1 MEAPPP
7 MPPRPR
13 LPLDHARKGYWRYER
28 GSEFF
33 TACAYSRR
41 RGNRTDRGV
50 CATPSSTNRGFLCTL
65 SGIQAASARFVP
77 AHSKE
82 LINTM
87 GLSVGIVGLP
97 NVGKSTIF
105 NALTAAGAQ
114 SANYPFCTIEP
125 NVGIVPVV
133 DRRLDQ
139 LAVLAQSKETIYTD
153 LKVVDI
159 AGLVRGAS
167 KGEGLGNQFL
177 ANIRET
183 DAILHVVRCFEDPN
197 VIHVEHSVDPARDI
211 EIIDTEL
218 LLADLEAL
226 TKRIDR
232 VSRLA
237 RSGQKEAVQQMEAY
251 TKAVQAVE
259 KGLPVRGVELSEEE
273 RRLIDELNLITIKP
287 VLFVANVAEDDLEG
301 KSPLVAAV
309 RRIAE
314 EKKGEMVAICGELEA
329 QISQLPPAE
338 RRDFLGEMGLAEP
351 GLDVLIRAGY
361 HLLDLETFFTAG
373 PKEARAWTIH
383 RGSKAPQAAGKI
395 HSDFERGFIRAE
407 TTAFDD
413 YISHKGEVGAKAAG
427 KVRSEGKEY
436 VVQDGDVL
444 LFRFNV

>member
-1 MEAPPP
+1 
-7 MPPRPR
+7 
-13 LPLDHARKGYWRYER
+13 
-28 GSEFF
+28 
-33 TACAYSRR
+33 
-41 RGNRTDRGV
+41 
-50 CATPSSTNRGFLCTL
+50 
-65 SGIQAASARFVP
+65 
-77 AHSKE
+77 
-82 LINTM
+82 M

-125 NVGIVPVV
+125 NIGIVPVV

-139 LAVLAQSKETIYTD
+139 LAALASSKETIYTD

-237 RSGQKEAVQQMEAY
+237 RSGQKEALQQMEAY
-251 TKAVQAVE
+251 SKAMQAVE
-259 KGLPVRGVELSEEE
+259 KGLPVRGVEFTEEE
-273 RRLIDELNLITIKP
+273 RRLIDELNLITSKP
-287 VLFVANVAEDDLEG
+287 VLFVANVGEDDLEG
-301 KSPLVAAV
+301 KSPLVVAV
-309 RRIAE
+309 RKIAE
-314 EKKGEMVAICGELEA
+314 EKKGEVVSICGELEA
-329 QISQLPPAE
+329 QISQLPAAE
-338 RRDFLGEMGLAEP
+338 RRDFLAEMGLAEP
-351 GLDVLIRAGY
+351 GLDVLIRAAY

-413 YISHKGEVGAKAAG
+413 YISHKGETGAKAAG

>member
-1 MEAPPP
+1 
-7 MPPRPR
+7 
-13 LPLDHARKGYWRYER
+13 
-28 GSEFF
+28 
-33 TACAYSRR
+33 
-41 RGNRTDRGV
+41 
-50 CATPSSTNRGFLCTL
+50 
-65 SGIQAASARFVP
+65 
-77 AHSKE
+77 
-82 LINTM
+82 M

-133 DRRLDQ
+133 DPRLIKISE
-139 LAVLAQSKETIYTD
+139 LAASKQIVFTD

-197 VIHVEHSVDPARDI
+197 VVHVEGNVDPERDI
-211 EIIDTEL
+211 DVIETEL
-218 LLADLEAL
+218 LLADLDAL
-226 TKRIDR
+226 AKRNDR

-237 RSGQKEAVQQMEAY
+237 RVGQKEYFGQAEALA
-251 TKAVQAVE
+251 KAIAAADKGTPLRAAGLSDEE
-259 KGLPVRGVELSEEE
+259 KEA
-273 RRLIDELNLITIKP
+273 IADLNLITLKP
-287 VLFVANVAEDDLEG
+287 VLYVANVAEEDLG
-301 KSPLVAAV
+301 KETPLLAKVRKAA
-309 RRIAE
+309 AE
-314 EKKGEMVAICGELEA
+314 KGGEVVVICGELEA
-329 QISQLPPAE
+329 QIAQLPAE
-338 RRDFLGEMGLAEP
+338 ERADFLKEMGLEEA

-361 HLLDLETFFTAG
+361 KLLDLETFFTAG

-395 HSDFERGFIRAE
+395 HTDFERGFIRAE
-407 TTAFDD
+407 TISYDD
-413 YISHKGEVGAKAAG
+413 YIANRGEQGAKAAG
-427 KVRSEGKEY
+427 RMRSEGKDYE
-436 VVQDGDVL
+436 VKDGDVI